1 MVFRSSSLSTL
12 NLLKYFP
19 SSVAAINLSLLAL
32 ESNLHV
38 FVNLFNRNCEFAHRN
53 IVASRC
59 RRLVTQNMYSNLSAP
74 SVTHV
79 QRRSNETNR
88 WREVLALTCHRYRT
102 STAPQ
107 TCQTDEA
114 VQRRGHPLHAR
125 VRRAQQSG
133 PGNISPTRVMSGAP
147 GAIRTRDTRFRRAV
161 LYPLSYGGG
170 YVTGRAGTRA
180 SASELLFY
188 ATCSTSS
195 RRARAPP
202 HRGGWQ
208 AARGASWDSDSRP
221 CPGSRCAADESSS
234 TRTRAR

>member
-1 MVFRSSSLSTL
+1 MRSRAPIPFR
-12 NLLKYFP
+12 
-19 SSVAAINLSLLAL
+19 A
-32 ESNLHV
+32 
-38 FVNLFNRNCEFAHRN
+38 
-53 IVASRC
+53 
-59 RRLVTQNMYSNLSAP
+59 RRRPNAP
-74 SVTHV
+74 SVAPASNVPSVMHV
-79 QRRSNETNR
+79 QRLSNVRNR
-88 WREVLALTCHRYRT
+88 WGDAAAQPPT
-102 STAPQ
+102 
-107 TCQTDEA
+107 
-114 VQRRGHPLHAR
+114 QRQHPRH
-125 VRRAQQSG
+125 AQQSG
-133 PGNISPTRVMSGAP
+133 PGNVSPARVMSGAP

>member
-1 MVFRSSSLSTL
+1 MAFIRWPPDTKGPTHKPAIGCARPTSFKRVKPMARR
-12 NLLKYFP
+12 
-19 SSVAAINLSLLAL
+19 AAPN
-32 ESNLHV
+32 
-38 FVNLFNRNCEFAHRN
+38 
-53 IVASRC
+53 
-59 RRLVTQNMYSNLSAP
+59 AP
-74 SVTHV
+74 SVAHV
-79 QRRSNETNR
+79 QRTSNVPNR
-88 WREVLALTCHRYRT
+88 WDVVANVRNRWGDAAAQPPT
-102 STAPQ
+102 
-107 TCQTDEA
+107 
-114 VQRRGHPLHAR
+114 QRQHSRH
-125 VRRAQQSG
+125 AQQSG
-133 PGNISPTRVMSGAP
+133 SGNISPTRVMFGAP

-195 RRARAPP
+195 RRARVPP
-202 HRGGWQ
+202 HHGGWQ